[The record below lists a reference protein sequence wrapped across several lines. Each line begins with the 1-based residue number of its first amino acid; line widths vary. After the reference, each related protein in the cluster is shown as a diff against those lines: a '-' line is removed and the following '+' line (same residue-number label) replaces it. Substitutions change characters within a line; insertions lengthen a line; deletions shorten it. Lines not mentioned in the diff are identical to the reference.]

1 MELACIMELAQ
12 TLAEESGQ
20 VELYPQYGRLVIF
33 RNIGKIL
40 GACDR
45 QYVDF
50 LCLSN
55 GMRAFGHEF
64 YGFKSQELRPYL
76 HDHMLSLC
84 AWDSMLAGSFW
95 GFASSSSGVK
105 WGYLAK
111 VDSRGNHYIGAYDRA
126 RRREVFLIASSF
138 NIFLWKFLS
147 GLQAALR
154 KGEEPPRFEPSWFR
168 AEGETYVHDAELFA
182 SEEAAEGFRYSP

>member
-1 MELACIMELAQ
+1 MELAQ
-12 TLAEESGQ
+12 ALAEESDQ
-20 VELYPQYGRLVIF
+20 VELYPQYGRLVIL

-40 GACDR
+40 RACDR
-45 QYVDF
+45 QYVDI

-76 HDHMLSLC
+76 HDHMLSLW
-84 AWDSMLAGSFW
+84 AWDFMLSSSFW
-95 GFASSSSGVK
+95 GFSSSPSGLK

-111 VDSRGNHYIGAYDRA
+111 VDSAGNHYIGSYDRT

-138 NIFLWKFLS
+138 NVFMWKFLS
-147 GLQAALR
+147 GLQTALR
-154 KGEEPPRFEPSWFR
+154 KGEEPPRFEPSWFCE
-168 AEGETYVHDAELFA
+168 EGEAYVHDAELFA

>member
-1 MELACIMELAQ
+1 MELSRIMELAQ

-20 VELYPQYGRLVIF
+20 VELYPQYGRLVIL

-45 QYVDF
+45 QYVEF

-76 HDHMLSLC
+76 HEYMCDLWAWDFMLS
-84 AWDSMLAGSFW
+84 SSFW
-95 GFASSSSGVK
+95 GFSSSPSGFK

-111 VDSRGNHYIGAYDRA
+111 VDSAGNHYIGAYDLA
-126 RRREVFLIASSF
+126 RPREVILVASSF
-138 NIFLWKFLS
+138 NVFLWKFLS
-147 GLQAALR
+147 GLQTALR
-154 KGEEPPRFEPSWFR
+154 KGEEPLRFEASWFR
-168 AEGETYVHDAELFA
+168 EEGETYVHDAELFA
-182 SEEAAEGFRYSP
+182 SEEAAERFRYLR